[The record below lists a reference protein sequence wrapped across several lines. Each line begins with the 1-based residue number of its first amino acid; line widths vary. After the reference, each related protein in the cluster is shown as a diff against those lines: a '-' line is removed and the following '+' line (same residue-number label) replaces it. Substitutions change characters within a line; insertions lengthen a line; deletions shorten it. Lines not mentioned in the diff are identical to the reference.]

1 MPLDPI
7 TALATGAG
15 AIEKTGKAIEG
26 IEKIKTWLVTQPQ
39 AAAAELASVVLEV
52 MKAPAVVNQAVDALF
67 SVIDEATPKLAA
79 LSRVADG
86 TLLREV
92 EEKRPHCH
100 RIGDIANR
108 HLWQW
113 LQQGGVDGP
122 DAQELRDALANLGN
136 ADQDFFK
143 DLEKFA
149 KAIQEVASIAA
160 QLAMNNQRAES
171 LALLAK
177 AAPALFA
184 ARKKANSLAL
194 QLTTMQTD
202 FQRRALGLPPE

>member
-1 MPLDPI
+1 
-7 TALATGAG
+7 
-15 AIEKTGKAIEG
+15 
-26 IEKIKTWLVTQPQ
+26 
-39 AAAAELASVVLEV
+39 
-52 MKAPAVVNQAVDALF
+52 LF

-100 RIGDIANR
+100 RIWDIANR

-136 ADQDFFK
+136 ADQDFFQ